1 MTGERTGFGERATST
16 RGRTASTI
24 TVGKDVPV
32 VRGTARPLSQE
43 AISPTLYN
51 TVGRQKVGVVL
62 EVTPDIIADD
72 YVKLQIRVEVSDTIV
87 SDIGID
93 PNISGPTFSVSEIL
107 DSVVIQDGYMGIL
120 GGLMSQKA
128 ERSRS
133 QVPILGDIPG
143 LGFFFRKSSRTKDK
157 RNLVVIITPHII
169 KSGEE
174 LDQLTARH
182 RKEYDLQNLE
192 MRQDLDFWRRVFRK
206 QERPKGEPPT
216 EKTTHV
222 RGEQADRVLGRK
234 LDW

>member
-1 MTGERTGFGERATST
+1 MGLGQGMST
-16 RGRTASTI
+16 RGRSASGI

-32 VRGTARPLSQE
+32 VRGSARPLAQE
-43 AISPTLYN
+43 AISPTLYS

-62 EVTPDIIADD
+62 EVTPHIIADD
-72 YVKLQIRVEVSDTIV
+72 YVKLEIRVEVSDTIV

-107 DSVVIQDGYMGIL
+107 DTVVIQDGYMGIL

-128 ERSRS
+128 EKGRS

-143 LGFFFRKSSRTKDK
+143 LGFFFRKTTRLQDK

-169 KSGEE
+169 KSGED
-174 LDQLTARH
+174 LDLLTARH
-182 RKEYDLQNLE
+182 REEYDLQNLK
-192 MRQDLDFWRRVFRK
+192 MRQDLDFWRRVFK
-206 QERPKGEPPT
+206 KEVRPKRQRSS
-216 EKTTHV
+216 EKTTRV

-234 LDW
+234 LNW